1 MIMIYGV
8 SQILRP
14 KIDVSGCRQVWCP
27 AEAHPAPA
35 QCLASAGESQ
45 LEVHSREPSQGQPH
59 TAEERRGDGGLR
71 MRCHL
76 QVLPPE

>member
-8 SQILRP
+8 SLILRP

-45 LEVHSREPSQGQPH
+45 LEVHSREPSQGQPPH
-59 TAEERRGDGGLR
+59 SRGEERRWRTEDEMSPAGAA
-71 MRCHL
+71 
-76 QVLPPE
+76 P